1 MSSIR
6 YIIYGL
12 LCAGWLTALLAS
24 GPYARSNV
32 YAPKET
38 LSEYGFFKGN
48 MADQVPV
55 AGIMPYQLNT
65 PLFSDYAEKL
75 RFIQLPPD
83 SVITYDPE
91 DVMYIPIGAT
101 LIKTFYYPHDMRHP
115 EKGRRLLETRL
126 LVHTPGGWKAW
137 TYIWNDEQ
145 TEAYLEV
152 AGDRKPVRFTDLKG
166 RDVAFDYII
175 PNVNQCKGCHNTN
188 EVLMP
193 IGPVARQLN
202 GDYPYGSG
210 PENQLQHWIKAGI
223 LRGLTAAAQAPRAP
237 VWNDPASG
245 SLEDRART
253 WLEINCAHCHKPDG
267 PARTS
272 GLFLN
277 INEHDPTKIGI
288 LKPPVAAGRGAADLK
303 YDIVPGHP
311 EKSILVYRMASTD
324 PGIMMPELSRK
335 LTHKE
340 GLELVKQW
348 IREMK

>member
-1 MSSIR
+1 MSMIR
-6 YIIYGL
+6 YIIYSL
-12 LCAGWLTALLAS
+12 LCAGLLTALLAS
-24 GPYARSNV
+24 GLHSRGT

-48 MADQVPV
+48 MADQVPI

-83 SVITYDPE
+83 SVISYDPLN
-91 DVMYIPIGAT
+91 VMYIPIGAT

-115 EKGRRLLETRL
+115 EKGRRLMETRL
-126 LVHTPGGWKAW
+126 LMHTPGGWTAW

-152 AGDRKPVRFTDLKG
+152 AGDRKPVRFTDHNG
-166 RDVAFDYII
+166 RKVAFDYII
-175 PNVNQCKGCHNTN
+175 PNVNECKGCHNTN
-188 EVLMP
+188 EVLTP
-193 IGPVARQLN
+193 IGPTARQLN
-202 GDYPYGSG
+202 GDFPYDSG
-210 PENQLQHWIKAGI
+210 RENQLQHWIKAGI
-223 LRGLTAAAQAPRAP
+223 LRGLTDVSQAPRAP

-267 PARTS
+267 PAKTS
-272 GLFLN
+272 GLFLT
-277 INEHDPTKIGI
+277 INEHDPTKLGI
-288 LKPPVAAGRGAADLK
+288 LKTPVAAGRGAANLQ

-311 EKSILVYRMASTD
+311 EKSILVYRMESTD

-348 IREMK
+348 IKEMK